1 MGSLVFRIAGSGGG
15 GGTCADGSW
24 VTGKVGSYALE
35 FGGDGSGDFV
45 AIPVGASTGSANGYS
60 GSIAAWIYPTN
71 YDNAETIYFHGDDQW
86 DADWMRFLLHPTN
99 GKLRLGHKVNA
110 SANWWESADTVTLNQ
125 WNHVAVTVGG
135 ASAGN
140 DSNGSG
146 ATVKFYLNGAQ
157 STTSGRSWAAY
168 WINHLHSSKGHALS
182 SIGRHV
188 ANPSGWGYT
197 QDEFA
202 GKIDEFG
209 IWTEELNLGGIQALY
224 NGGSGAACSTVSSS
238 YLEAYY
244 NMEEGAGNATLT
256 DRTGN
261 GHTGTLT
268 GMDTGSC

>member
-1 MGSLVFRIAGSGGG
+1 MGSLVFRIAGGGSS
-15 GGTCADGSW
+15 TCADGSW

-99 GKLRLGHKVNA
+99 GKLRLGHKVSA
-110 SANWWESADTVTLNQ
+110 AANWWESADTVTLNQ

-135 ASAGN
+135 ASEGN
-140 DSNGSG
+140 DSTGDG